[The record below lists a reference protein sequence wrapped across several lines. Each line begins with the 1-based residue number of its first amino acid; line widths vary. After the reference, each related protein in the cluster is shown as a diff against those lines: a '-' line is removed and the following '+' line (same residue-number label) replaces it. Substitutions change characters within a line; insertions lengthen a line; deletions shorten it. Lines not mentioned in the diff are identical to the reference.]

1 MKRKIVL
8 GVLLVLPC
16 NLAASDAATHVVRAL
31 VVCAA
36 LMARPVTKL
45 VKRAAGYGPQSVVGV
60 RSQEKAGKK
69 EFKLNVGAVDF
80 KVKAPVVL
88 SDVVKKRS
96 EVATEPGFVEQIMSY
111 VDSFLPYVEIAV
123 ADKYSPLIIDREVVE
138 DALEKRFYITFSLGE
153 WSARIACSMQE
164 IAMLA
169 TATVGFF
176 GVSQVQSALT
186 STDTTASTCP
196 FRN

>member
-8 GVLLVLPC
+8 GVLLVLPV
-16 NLAASDAATHVVRAL
+16 NLSASDAPTHIVRAL

-36 LMARPVTKL
+36 LMVRPVTKL

-69 EFKLNVGAVDF
+69 EIKVNVGAVDF
-80 KVKAPVVL
+80 KVKAPVAQ

-96 EVATEPGFVEQIMSY
+96 AVEAVPTV
-111 VDSFLPYVEIAV
+111 VDRLVSSVNAVLPHVEIAV
-123 ADKYSPLIIDREVVE
+123 ADKYSPLIIDREAVE
-138 DALEKRFYITFSLGE
+138 DVLEKRLYITFSLGE
-153 WSARIACSMQE
+153 WSVRVACSMQE

-169 TATVGFF
+169 TATAGFF
-176 GVSQVQSALT
+176 GASRLKSATAGAVSSG
-186 STDTTASTCP
+186 STCP
-196 FRN
+196 LQK